1 VPRASTPRADAS
13 GSLGEREKKVFFL
26 QNEKKKKKAK
36 KNMQMNTIVISALA
50 LVKEMWSGWPQ
61 GKQK

>member
-26 QNEKKKKKAK
+26 QNEKKAK
-36 KNMQMNTIVISALA
+36 NTQMNTMVISALA

>member
-1 VPRASTPRADAS
+1 VPTHREAW
-13 GSLGEREKKVFFL
+13 EREKKRFFL
-26 QNEKKKKKAK
+26 FRTRKKKKKQK
-36 KNMQMNTIVISALA
+36 KNMQMNTMVISALA